1 MDAQS
6 RGDQPFSYQG
16 AGDPPKRDNPP
27 RDKPWIFYTHAS
39 KSLVRRACQ
48 LAAILL
54 ALCLGSFTYPT
65 QSWSAEIDDIKR
77 AIATNPKNA
86 DNWVA
91 LGTRLYGLKRYGESE
106 WVMRQALVWRP
117 GDMNA
122 LWVEGLSAYKLGDWT
137 AAKDALWK
145 LYIAGGLEQKLWPE
159 TIDRRP
165 TYDILGRIF
174 LSEDDLFSADVFLSK
189 ACGDISGNWPCQFFL
204 GYTALSRGQLSK
216 AVEALGRARSQQPRN
231 SLILGYY
238 ARAKVVSDQHLMATS
253 EHALRDVY
261 PYPEAASDAAKA
273 EHDFAED
280 EALVNEDIKANP
292 LGSFAYD
299 LLGEYNACRGQ
310 FTAAVSALRRAIA
323 LDPTNVQ
330 ARLFLAKIFL
340 QLDPNDGHAEAESQL
355 VQAIAINPNFWSGSA
370 DSPHIA
376 LLRAL
381 LEKQGRMDQAQA
393 LLRWQTDNK
402 QEQR

>member
-1 MDAQS
+1 VDGQP
-6 RGDQPFSYQG
+6 RGDLLFSHQG
-16 AGDPPKRDNPP
+16 AGDAEARQTT
-27 RDKPWIFYTHAS
+27 RDKPRIFRTHAS
-39 KSLVRRACQ
+39 RPLIRYACQ

-54 ALCLGSFTYPT
+54 ALCFGSFAYPT
-65 QSWSAEIDDIKR
+65 QSWSAEVDDIKR

-86 DNWVA
+86 NNWVA
-91 LGTRLYGLKRYGESE
+91 LGTRLYGVQRYGESV
-106 WVMRQALVWRP
+106 WVMRQALALRRDDP
-117 GDMNA
+117 NA
-122 LWVEGLSAYKLGDWT
+122 LWVAGLSAYKLGDWKE
-137 AAKDALWK
+137 AKDALWK
-145 LYIAGGLEQKLWPE
+145 LYGVGGLEQRLWPE

-165 TYDILGRIF
+165 TYEILGRIF
-174 LSEDDLFSADVFLSK
+174 LSEGDLFSADMFLSK

-204 GYTALSRGQLSK
+204 GYTALSRGQMSK

-231 SLILGYY
+231 SLILRYY
-238 ARAKVVSDQHLMATS
+238 ARAKVVADWQWMAIS
-253 EHALRDVY
+253 EHARDHDVY
-261 PYPEAASDAAKA
+261 PYPEAARDAAKA
-273 EHDFAED
+273 EHDFTDD

-292 LGSFAYD
+292 SDSFAYD
-299 LLGEYNACRGQ
+299 LLGEYKACRGQ
-310 FTAAVSALRRAIA
+310 FTAAVNALHKAIA

-381 LEKQGRMDQAQA
+381 LEKQGRMAQAQA

-402 QEQR
+402 QEHR

>member
-1 MDAQS
+1 MDDQP
-6 RGDQPFSYQG
+6 RGDQSFSYQG
-16 AGDPPKRDNPP
+16 AGDAAKRDNPA
-27 RDKPWIFYTHAS
+27 RDKPWIFHTHAS
-39 KSLVRRACQ
+39 KSLVRHACQ
-48 LAAILL
+48 LAAILP
-54 ALCLGSFTYPT
+54 ALCLGSFAYPT
-65 QSWSAEIDDIKR
+65 QSWSADIDNIKR

-91 LGTRLYGLKRYGESE
+91 LGTRLYGLQRYGESE
-106 WVMRQALVWRP
+106 WVMRQALAWRP

-137 AAKDALWK
+137 AAKDELWK
-145 LYIAGGLEQKLWPE
+145 LYVAGGLEQKLWPE
-159 TIDRRP
+159 TIDRRS

-174 LSEDDLFSADVFLSK
+174 LSEGDLFSAAVFLSK
-189 ACGDISGNWPCQFFL
+189 ACSDIPGNWPCQFFL
-204 GYTALSRGQLSK
+204 GYTALNRGRLSD

-231 SLILGYY
+231 SMILRYY

-253 EHALRDVY
+253 EHALHEVY

-280 EALVNEDIKANP
+280 EALVDEDIKANP
-292 LGSFAYD
+292 LDSFAYD
-299 LLGEYNACRGQ
+299 LLGEYKACRGQ
-310 FTAAVSALRRAIA
+310 FATAVSALRKAIA

-355 VQAIAINPNFWSGSA
+355 VQAIAINPDFWSGPA
-370 DSPHIA
+370 DSPHVA

-381 LEKQGRMDQAQA
+381 FEKQGRMDQAQA
-393 LLRWQTDNK
+393 LLRWQADNRP
-402 QEQR
+402 EGR